1 MARLIDS
8 VLVDDEGPDQSTEL
22 DQRVPITA
30 VPCQSRRFD
39 REHGAHA
46 GFADRSQQAIE
57 AGPSDAAARTA
68 KIIVD
73 DLDCCP
79 AELTSAIGETI
90 LPASALVIVCQLI
103 GRCLP
108 DVDIRTARKMLSRD
122 LAHRWPPG
130 LPALSQSRAEELLPT
145 PPD

>member
-1 MARLIDS
+1 VARLIDS
-8 VLVDDEGPDQSTEL
+8 VLVDDEGPNQSTEL

-46 GFADRSQQAIE
+46 GFADRSQQTLE

-68 KIIVD
+68 KIIVV
-73 DLDCCP
+73 DLDYCP

-103 GRCLP
+103 GR
-108 DVDIRTARKMLSRD
+108 
-122 LAHRWPPG
+122 
-130 LPALSQSRAEELLPT
+130 
-145 PPD
+145 